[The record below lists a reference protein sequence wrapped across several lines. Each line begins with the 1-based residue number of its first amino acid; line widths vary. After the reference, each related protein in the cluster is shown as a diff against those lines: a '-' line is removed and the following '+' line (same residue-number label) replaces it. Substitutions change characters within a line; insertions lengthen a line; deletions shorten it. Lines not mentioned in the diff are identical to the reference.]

1 MDSSCPREGGAMK
14 PVILRVGVALVP
26 SATGLIFA
34 RLVSWKEDN
43 EVTSSASNPESSPS
57 PSRRNGGQ
65 EEEEEKESLVDHQK
79 REILSLNL
87 RLEELQKKE
96 DEMELRFA
104 RYCFLKDKEVRL
116 VERKSM
122 LVLERSHLDFFH
134 REVSAMEEELKRGQD
149 LVIVYRKLV
158 GEIQELRSKTRLLEG
173 EAKKL
178 RIRVKQLHRV
188 VNQKSRKSVKKLLKC
203 IHELGKK
210 NNFVKELE
218 GQVKGLKANLD
229 LLQEEKEVYMKSSE
243 VTFDSWDPNSV
254 IRFHLTLTCLF
265 FLAFVK
271 MVSVEEHRRVLEENE
286 DLNTEVSY
294 LRWINSCL
302 RKELMRNGTKYDG
315 ALALTVVA
323 DGHHE
328 WGKKLMKNLKRCVG
342 GHSGTVEPDEEGMF
356 HSRRSCS
363 SV

>member
-1 MDSSCPREGGAMK
+1 
-14 PVILRVGVALVP
+14 
-26 SATGLIFA
+26 
-34 RLVSWKEDN
+34 
-43 EVTSSASNPESSPS
+43 
-57 PSRRNGGQ
+57 
-65 EEEEEKESLVDHQK
+65 
-79 REILSLNL
+79 
-87 RLEELQKKE
+87 
-96 DEMELRFA
+96 
-104 RYCFLKDKEVRL
+104 
-116 VERKSM
+116 M
-122 LVLERSHLDFFH
+122 LVLERSQLDFFH

-149 LVIVYRKLV
+149 LVIVYSKLV
-158 GEIQELRSKTRLLEG
+158 GEIQELRSKNRLLEG

>member
-243 VTFDSWDPNSV
+243 
-254 IRFHLTLTCLF
+254 
-265 FLAFVK
+265 

>member
-1 MDSSCPREGGAMK
+1 MSKRKRSYEAGDSE
-14 PVILRVGVALVP
+14 
-26 SATGLIFA
+26 
-34 RLVSWKEDN
+34 SWCCTCTIGNWCDLCE
-43 EVTSSASNPESSPS
+43 PESSPS
-57 PSRRNGGQ
+57 PSRRKDGQ
-65 EEEEEKESLVDHQK
+65 EEEEKESLVDHQK
-79 REILSLNL
+79 QEILSLNL

-96 DEMELRFA
+96 HEMELRFA

-122 LVLERSHLDFFH
+122 LVLERSQLDFFH

-149 LVIVYRKLV
+149 LVIVYSKLV
-158 GEIQELRSKTRLLEG
+158 GEIQELRSKNRLLEG

-243 VTFDSWDPNSV
+243 
-254 IRFHLTLTCLF
+254 
-265 FLAFVK
+265 

>member
-14 PVILRVGVALVP
+14 RVILKVGVALVL
-26 SATGLIFA
+26 SATGVIFA
-34 RLVSWKEDN
+34 RRKD
-43 EVTSSASNPESSPS
+43 
-57 PSRRNGGQ
+57 GQ
-65 EEEEEKESLVDHQK
+65 EEEEKESLVDHQK
-79 REILSLNL
+79 QEILSLNL

-96 DEMELRFA
+96 HEMELRFA
-104 RYCFLKDKEVRL
+104 
-116 VERKSM
+116 
-122 LVLERSHLDFFH
+122 HFFH

-149 LVIVYRKLV
+149 LVIVYSKLV
-158 GEIQELRSKTRLLEG
+158 GEIQELRSKNRLLEG

>member
-14 PVILRVGVALVP
+14 RVILKVGVALVL
-26 SATGLIFA
+26 SATGVIFA
-34 RLVSWKEDN
+34 
-43 EVTSSASNPESSPS
+43 
-57 PSRRNGGQ
+57 
-65 EEEEEKESLVDHQK
+65 
-79 REILSLNL
+79 
-87 RLEELQKKE
+87 
-96 DEMELRFA
+96 
-104 RYCFLKDKEVRL
+104 
-116 VERKSM
+116 
-122 LVLERSHLDFFH
+122 

-149 LVIVYRKLV
+149 LVIVYSKLV
-158 GEIQELRSKTRLLEG
+158 GEIQELRSKNRLLEG

-243 VTFDSWDPNSV
+243 
-254 IRFHLTLTCLF
+254 
-265 FLAFVK
+265 

>member
-14 PVILRVGVALVP
+14 RVILKVGVALVL
-26 SATGLIFA
+26 SATGVIFA
-34 RLVSWKEDN
+34 RFVSWKEDN
-43 EVTSSASNPESSPS
+43 EVTSSARKPESSPS
-57 PSRRNGGQ
+57 PSRRKDGQ
-65 EEEEEKESLVDHQK
+65 EEEEKESLVDHQK
-79 REILSLNL
+79 QEILSLNL

-96 DEMELRFA
+96 HEMELRFA
-104 RYCFLKDKEVRL
+104 CYCFLKDKEVRL

-122 LVLERSHLDFFH
+122 LVLERSQLDFFH

-149 LVIVYRKLV
+149 LVIVYSKLV
-158 GEIQELRSKTRLLEG
+158 GEIQELRSKNRLLEG

-243 VTFDSWDPNSV
+243 
-254 IRFHLTLTCLF
+254 
-265 FLAFVK
+265 